1 MYFHYY
7 RGVVD
12 SVITINGT
20 GLGSEACQNVVMFGD
35 TNCTVLSQSDT
46 WLTCEVSNQTDIL
59 LTNRNVA
66 SVSDFW
72 VRQNAKNSSLSYC
85 FFQVAKK
92 MHLESD
98 KRKPELCLWCGENA
112 WFSYFYYNDYYSLIL
127 SKKTTL
133 YIPYPVVRKIET

>member
-1 MYFHYY
+1 MAPPFINSSLLSSFGLIPYFHYY
-7 RGVVD
+7 RAVVD

-66 SVSDFW
+66 FVSEF
-72 VRQNAKNSSLSYC
+72 
-85 FFQVAKK
+85 
-92 MHLESD
+92 
-98 KRKPELCLWCGENA
+98 
-112 WFSYFYYNDYYSLIL
+112 
-127 SKKTTL
+127 
-133 YIPYPVVRKIET
+133 